1 MRTIQLTLY
10 KFNELSEDAQDSA
23 VEAQQFINLH
33 DGWHEHIYEKHRM
46 LAVEAGFGVGEQYHS
61 GFWSQGDGAMFT
73 YNDLSQKLLKE
84 AVQKLTI
91 SDEQKELLSTAYLSG
106 HCKHSGHYYHEY
118 SADHRISIE
127 QDSFEHSEELQG
139 LIDDYHHF
147 LENLILLQYAVLC
160 QNMYEDLTE
169 TYYELTSRKAVIEA
183 IEANDLEFYEDGC
196 EA

>member
-10 KFNELSEDAQDSA
+10 KFNELSEDAQDNA
-23 VEAQQFINLH
+23 VEAQQFINLY
-33 DGWHEHIYEKHRM
+33 DGWHEHIYEKHKM

-73 YNDLSQKLLKE
+73 YSDLDPKLLKE
-84 AVQKLTI
+84 AVDRLFMTR
-91 SDEQKELLSTAYLSG
+91 EQKDLLSTAYLSG
-106 HCKHSGHYYHEY
+106 YGKHSGHYYHEH
-118 SADHRISIE
+118 SADHHINLE
-127 QDSFEHSEELQG
+127 QDSFEQSDKLQY
-139 LIDDYHHF
+139 LIDEHYT
-147 LENLILLQYAVLC
+147 AVEHYIKQLYRSLC
-160 QNMYEDLTE
+160 TDLYEDLKS